1 VLIGGCIPTIRTL
14 RRFVSTLVI
23 RKAHSGLKLKQLP
36 GAARLGMNISTSST
50 STYLSQ
56 YTVQAFSKY
65 RNRFHT
71 SFHLNTISTMAG
83 PVLNFTVFTKSIY
96 HALRAIALATFPPA
110 FLVLLIQGILSET
123 VNPAIGIL
131 PLFFS
136 SAFSALLLANE
147 KKCGCQASGLNGT
160 PIHLV
165 FDLVLSIGLLVCLIL
180 AWASMGAGYADRG
193 FVIMGTYGTNFML
206 CNL

>member
-1 VLIGGCIPTIRTL
+1 MVHKYELDSQRSISISSKPQRIY
-14 RRFVSTLVI
+14 RF
-23 RKAHSGLKLKQLP
+23 R
-36 GAARLGMNISTSST
+36 NIALT
-50 STYLSQ
+50 STYPS
-56 YTVQAFSKY
+56 SH
-65 RNRFHT
+65 RC
-71 SFHLNTISTMAG
+71 TIVIMAG
-83 PVLNFTVFTKSIY
+83 PVLNLTVFTKSTY
-96 HALRAIALATFPPA
+96 HALRAISLATFPPA

-165 FDLVLSIGLLVCLIL
+165 FDLVLGIGLLVCLIL